1 MRERTKLD
9 DAIGAVKS
17 IEQDLSDTLEILE
30 LAEMDGDA
38 EMETEAEEA
47 LKALGAS
54 AKEAELKAL
63 LSGEADGNETYIE
76 IHAGAGGTEAQDWA
90 SMLFRLYLRWADS
103 RGYKTETIQYMNGEE
118 AGIKSLQFRVKAK
131 TPMAGQKP
139 NLGCTALCV
148 FHRLIPMPNA
158 TPALPLCGCTPSLMI
173 QLILISMTVI

>member
-47 LKALGAS
+47 LKALGVS

-63 LSGEADGNETYIE
+63 LSGEADGNDTYIE

-90 SMLFRLYLRWADS
+90 SMLFRMYLRWADS
-103 RGYKTETIQYMNGEE
+103 RGYKTETIQYL
-118 AGIKSLQFRVKAK
+118 SLV
-131 TPMAGQKP
+131 
-139 NLGCTALCV
+139 
-148 FHRLIPMPNA
+148 HI
-158 TPALPLCGCTPSLMI
+158 
-173 QLILISMTVI
+173 